1 MNLNELKAQVAL
13 GEDSR
18 RQFKQ
23 DVTNRPHVAKIR
35 IGNSNIR
42 NPILVS
48 YITKRAAIPYR
59 GLGSG
64 IKRAL
69 EDWSEIDFSDD
80 RDGCLFTAIVHRK
93 EVIYTEVE
101 ADGEKTPGK
110 TPGETPGENA

>member
-1 MNLNELKAQVAL
+1 M
-13 GEDSR
+13 
-18 RQFKQ
+18 
-23 DVTNRPHVAKIR
+23 AKIR
-35 IGNSNIR
+35 TGNSNIR

-48 YITKRAAIPYR
+48 YIAKGLLPYR

-69 EDWSEIDFSDD
+69 EDWPEIDFNDD

-110 TPGETPGENA
+110 TPGKTRET